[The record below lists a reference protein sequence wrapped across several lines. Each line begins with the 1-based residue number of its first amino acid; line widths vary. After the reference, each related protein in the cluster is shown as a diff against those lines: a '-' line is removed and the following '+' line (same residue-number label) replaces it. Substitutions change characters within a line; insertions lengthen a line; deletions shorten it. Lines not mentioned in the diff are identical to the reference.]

1 MCQLLTLLVLYTQKQ
16 NDTVGSTTFKGRVN
30 WKIVQ
35 ALVEVLKR
43 MHKKRWMG
51 KCTEKVVKSD

>member
-16 NDTVGSTTFKGRVN
+16 NDTVGSKGRVN